1 MEKNPCGFLDVKYIS
16 DYHLFQI
23 RQQILECAV
32 CTVTFV
38 QRYRFHQ
45 SVKIVMS
52 DIILV
57 LGGGGRF
64 LSEHQKIQ
72 WRIKNS
78 CDIGKSIYTH
88 TFVSMFQL
96 IHIMR
101 RHFYFLGKLFL
112 SEIMSLSH
120 ISYPQSQVKDIY
132 HNNLHLAETISI
144 SYILCK

>member
-1 MEKNPCGFLDVKYIS
+1 MFNIS

-45 SVKIVMS
+45 SVKIIMS

-57 LGGGGRF
+57 PGGGDGF
-64 LSEHQKIQ
+64 LSEYQKIQ

-78 CDIGKSIYTH
+78 CNIGKSIYTH
-88 TFVSMFQL
+88 TFISVL
-96 IHIMR
+96 NLVHIMR

-112 SEIMSLSH
+112 SKIMSLSH

-132 HNNLHLAETISI
+132 HNNLHLAEIISI

>member
-38 QRYRFHQ
+38 QWYRFHQ

-64 LSEHQKIQ
+64 LSEHQKSSGASRTVAI
-72 WRIKNS
+72 
-78 CDIGKSIYTH
+78 
-88 TFVSMFQL
+88 
-96 IHIMR
+96 
-101 RHFYFLGKLFL
+101 
-112 SEIMSLSH
+112 
-120 ISYPQSQVKDIY
+120 
-132 HNNLHLAETISI
+132 LARV
-144 SYILCK
+144 YILILL

>member
-45 SVKIVMS
+45 PVKIVMS

-57 LGGGGRF
+57 LGGSFPNAR
-64 LSEHQKIQ
+64 
-72 WRIKNS
+72 
-78 CDIGKSIYTH
+78 KSSGASRTVAI
-88 TFVSMFQL
+88 
-96 IHIMR
+96 
-101 RHFYFLGKLFL
+101 
-112 SEIMSLSH
+112 
-120 ISYPQSQVKDIY
+120 
-132 HNNLHLAETISI
+132 LARV
-144 SYILCK
+144 YILILLYPCSSSYT

>member
-38 QRYRFHQ
+38 QWYRFHQ

-78 CDIGKSIYTH
+78 CDIGESIYSYFCIHVPAHTH
-88 TFVSMFQL
+88 NEETL
-96 IHIMR
+96 
-101 RHFYFLGKLFL
+101 LF
-112 SEIMSLSH
+112 SRQAVPE
-120 ISYPQSQVKDIY
+120 
-132 HNNLHLAETISI
+132 
-144 SYILCK
+144 

>member
-57 LGGGGRF
+57 LGG
-64 LSEHQKIQ
+64 
-72 WRIKNS
+72 
-78 CDIGKSIYTH
+78 
-88 TFVSMFQL
+88 M
-96 IHIMR
+96 
-101 RHFYFLGKLFL
+101 
-112 SEIMSLSH
+112 
-120 ISYPQSQVKDIY
+120 
-132 HNNLHLAETISI
+132 
-144 SYILCK
+144 

>member
-1 MEKNPCGFLDVKYIS
+1 MFNIS

-23 RQQILECAV
+23 GQQILECAV

-57 LGGGGRF
+57 LGGGDGF
-64 LSEHQKIQ
+64 LSEYQKIQ

-78 CDIGKSIYTH
+78 CNIGKSIYTH
-88 TFVSMFQL
+88 TFISVL
-96 IHIMR
+96 NLVHIMG

-112 SEIMSLSH
+112 SKIMSLSH

-132 HNNLHLAETISI
+132 HNNLHLAEIISI

>member
-57 LGGGGRF
+57 LGVVAGSFPNTR
-64 LSEHQKIQ
+64 
-72 WRIKNS
+72 
-78 CDIGKSIYTH
+78 KSSGASRTVAI
-88 TFVSMFQL
+88 
-96 IHIMR
+96 
-101 RHFYFLGKLFL
+101 
-112 SEIMSLSH
+112 
-120 ISYPQSQVKDIY
+120 
-132 HNNLHLAETISI
+132 LARV
-144 SYILCK
+144 YILILLYPCSSSYT